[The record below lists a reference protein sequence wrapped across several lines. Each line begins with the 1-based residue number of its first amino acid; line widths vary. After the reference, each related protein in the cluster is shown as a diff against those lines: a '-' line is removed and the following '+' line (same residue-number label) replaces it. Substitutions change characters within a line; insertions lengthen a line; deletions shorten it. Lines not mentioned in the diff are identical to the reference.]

1 MFLQSHSEIL
11 RRVALVIVLIASL
24 QALVACQDQPAE
36 DAEGAGNRPPPNVA
50 VTAVSRQAVTE
61 SFSFVGRIEA
71 VDHVDIRARV
81 QGFLEQRLFAEG
93 QDVGAGEL
101 LFLIEPEP
109 FEAAMAQAQA
119 NLERAQAAI
128 PLTERALA
136 RAEQLFSRGNV
147 SEAALDDARAA
158 TEQARADVA
167 AAEAELQRVRI
178 DLSYTRIATPLAG
191 QVSRSVYSVGNLV
204 GPDSGVLTTVTRL
217 DPIHV
222 IFSVSERD
230 LVTFRR
236 QQMEGGADTANIVL
250 GLRLPDDSDYEHEG
264 RIDYIDTQVDA
275 ATGTVAVRGV
285 FDNPDRLL
293 LPGQFV
299 TVLLRGREPEQVLL
313 VPQAAIQQ
321 DQAGHFVLGVD
332 ADNQVAVRRV
342 TVGRQVDTAWVVE
355 GGLTEGDLVITEGL
369 QRIRPGVAVE
379 PVLASQPAAE

>member
-1 MFLQSHSEIL
+1 MVMLAACDEAPSENGNPAGTATVPTVTVTV
-11 RRVALVIVLIASL
+11 VAR
-24 QALVACQDQPAE
+24 QP
-36 DAEGAGNRPPPNVA
+36 
-50 VTAVSRQAVTE
+50 VTE

-81 QGFLEQRLFAEG
+81 QGFLEQRMFEEG
-93 QDVGAGEL
+93 EDVGVGDL

-109 FEAAMAQAQA
+109 FEAAVAQAEA

-167 AAEAELQRVRI
+167 AAEAELERARI
-178 DLSYTRIATPLAG
+178 DLSYTRIASPIAG

-204 GPDSGVLTTVTRL
+204 GPDSGVLTTVTSL
-217 DPIHV
+217 DPIYAT
-222 IFSVSERD
+222 FSVSERD

-236 QQMEGGADTANIVL
+236 QRLEGGPDTTDIVL
-250 GLRLPDDSDYEHEG
+250 GLRLPDDSAYAQEG
-264 RIDYIDTQVDA
+264 LIDYVDTQADP
-275 ATGTVAVRGV
+275 ATGTVGVRGV
-285 FDNPDRLL
+285 FENPDSLL

-313 VPQAAIQQ
+313 VPQSAIQQ
-321 DQAGHFVLGVD
+321 DQAGRFVLGVD
-332 ADNQVAVRRV
+332 AENQVEVRRV
-342 TVGRQVDTAWVVE
+342 QVSRQVDTAWVVE
-355 GGLTEGDLVITEGL
+355 GGLSEGDLVITGGL

-379 PVLASQPAAE
+379 PVFADTPAGE

>member
-1 MFLQSHSEIL
+1 MIISLP
-11 RRVALVIVLIASL
+11 VLA
-24 QALVACQDQPAE
+24 ACQDQPAG
-36 DAEGAGNRPPPNVA
+36 DAEGRGNQPLPSVA
-50 VTAVSRQAVTE
+50 VTAVSRQPVTE
-61 SFSFVGRIEA
+61 AFSFVGRIEA

-81 QGFLEQRLFAEG
+81 QGFLEQRLFEEG
-93 QDVGAGEL
+93 QDVGAGDL

-109 FEAAMAQAQA
+109 FEAAVAQAQA
-119 NLERAQAAI
+119 NLERAEAAI
-128 PLTERALA
+128 PQTERALA

-217 DPIHV
+217 DPIYV
-222 IFSVSERD
+222 TFSVSERD
-230 LVTFRR
+230 VVTFRR
-236 QQMEGGADTANIVL
+236 QQTEGGPDTADLVL
-250 GLRLPDDSDYEHEG
+250 GLRLPDDSDYGDEG
-264 RIDYIDTQVDA
+264 RIDYVDTQVDP
-275 ATGTVAVRGV
+275 ATGTLAVRGV